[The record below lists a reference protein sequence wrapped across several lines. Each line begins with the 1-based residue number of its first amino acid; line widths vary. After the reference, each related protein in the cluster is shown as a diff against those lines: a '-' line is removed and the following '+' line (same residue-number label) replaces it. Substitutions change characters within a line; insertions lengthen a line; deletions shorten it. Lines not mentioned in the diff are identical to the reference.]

1 MDFLL
6 AGAFFCFIVQF
17 HLEWKKYCKEKKK
30 EKNVVDN
37 PQLKLQKKKKSYLVI
52 KTEKIA
58 PTRKQNVQGN
68 DTW

>member
-1 MDFLL
+1 M
-6 AGAFFCFIVQF
+6 
-17 HLEWKKYCKEKKK
+17 KKILQRKKK

-37 PQLKLQKKKKSYLVI
+37 PQLKLQKKKSYLVI

-68 DTW
+68 DT

>member
-1 MDFLL
+1 MQVHFFALL
-6 AGAFFCFIVQF
+6 YNFI
-17 HLEWKKYCKEKKK
+17 LNEKNIAKKKKK

-37 PQLKLQKKKKSYLVI
+37 PQLKLQKKKSYLVI

-68 DTW
+68 DT